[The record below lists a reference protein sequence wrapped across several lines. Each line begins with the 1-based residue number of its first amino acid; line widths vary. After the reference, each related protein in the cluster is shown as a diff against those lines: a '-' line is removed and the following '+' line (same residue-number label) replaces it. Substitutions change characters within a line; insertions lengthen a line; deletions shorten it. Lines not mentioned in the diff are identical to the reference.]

1 MKFKKP
7 YFPATFIQS
16 RGRLCAVLSVIL
28 AFGSGCTAP
37 RQSAPALRVGMAPD
51 YPPLAFERDGQ
62 ADGAEADFARVL
74 GAQLGRPV
82 TFISFKWEQL
92 IPALQN
98 GSIDI
103 IMSGMSITPTRQ
115 LSVAFSEPY
124 LTNQLRAI
132 FTRANAAR
140 FKAPRDIT
148 NASVRIGVMPGTTA
162 DTFVQANCLK
172 AARVALNTRPD
183 AAFYLLQNPQI
194 DVYIDDT
201 FALAPILSAHE
212 GSLTFMK
219 PPLVENSLAWAVRP
233 DDSELLR
240 QVNAVLARCNS
251 DGTVDRILT
260 RWIPYLKEY
269 ESLPQDIPSG
279 GRAP

>member
-1 MKFKKP
+1 MKSIKRF
-7 YFPATFIQS
+7 FPATLIQS
-16 RGRLCAVLSVIL
+16 AGPLSAVLSLIM

-37 RQSAPALRVGMAPD
+37 PPSAPPLRVGMAPD
-51 YPPLAFERDGQ
+51 YPPLAFANAGQ
-62 ADGAEADFARVL
+62 ADGAEADFARML

-82 TFISFKWEQL
+82 TFISLKWEQL

-98 GSIDI
+98 GNIDI

-132 FTRANAAR
+132 FTRANAAQ
-140 FKAPRDIT
+140 FKAPQDIT
-148 NASVRIGVMPGTTA
+148 NAPVRIGVMPGTTA
-162 DTFVQANCLK
+162 DTLVQENCPQ
-172 AARVALNTRPD
+172 AERVALNTRPD

-201 FALAPILSAHE
+201 FALAPILSTHE

-219 PPLVENSLAWAVRP
+219 APLAENNLAWGVRP
-233 DDSELLR
+233 DNAELLR
-240 QVNAVLARCNS
+240 QVNAVLTRAKS

-260 RWIPYLKEY
+260 RWIPYLKQY
-269 ESLPQDIPSG
+269 ESLLPDTSSG
-279 GRAP
+279 GQAP